1 MAQFIAIPP
10 ASLQVETLQALLEE
24 FASRDGTDYGWREQ
38 SLEEK
43 VAQLRRGL
51 EGGALTLLYD
61 SESEYWDLVER
72 DQAQLLLE
80 DEGQ

>member
-1 MAQFIAIPP
+1 MAQFVAIPP
-10 ASLQVETLQALLEE
+10 ARLQAQTLQALLEE

-38 SLEEK
+38 SLDEK

-61 SESEYWDLVER
+61 SESEHWDLLEHE
-72 DQAQLLLE
+72 QAARLLE
-80 DEGQ
+80 GDAP